1 MVKKEEK
8 NVAVF
13 DKVSGQTIILKDS
26 DAKKLAFF
34 NYRLFFIL
42 ALAIVT
48 LALFDINKYY
58 VVGFYIILMIVLEI
72 VYRKF
77 YKSLVIL
84 DKKLQREDRP
94 TSKTQNHMLVRA
106 LVYSVLG
113 VGIIITTFLQY
124 KDNIGVNESVL
135 IIIGAIA
142 VYTGFVSLRKYL
154 S

>member
-8 NVAVF
+8 NVVVF
-13 DKVSGQTIILKDS
+13 DKVSGQTITLKDS

-58 VVGFYIILMIVLEI
+58 VVGFYVVLLIILEV

-84 DKKLQREDRP
+84 DKKPVREVRP
-94 TSKTQNHMLVRA
+94 TSKTKNHMLVRA
-106 LVYSVLG
+106 IVYSVLG
-113 VGIIITTFLQY
+113 IGIIVTTVIQY
-124 KDNIGVNESVL
+124 KGDLGVNESVL

-154 S
+154 G